1 MNMGDAE
8 RTKTRRPLSNA
19 QPPETAAGDGAEPD
33 GGAPEAPEGRPASPF
48 AGPGRRVDL
57 VVITGY
63 SGAGKSEAIA
73 AFEDGGYFCVDNLP
87 PRMISALGELFQHE
101 GSGVRRAA
109 IVSDVRGGDYFQE
122 LIAVLDQL
130 EGAGLTPRV
139 LFLEA
144 SEEALL
150 DRFKETRRRHP
161 MAPDGRILDGIRAER
176 AVLGPLRE
184 RADLVMDTS
193 DLTGAMLRR
202 RIATEMLGT
211 RGPAPLALTI
221 LTFGFKNGPP
231 RDADVVLDVRFLP
244 NPHYREDLRPLT
256 GRDPQVVEHVEAG
269 ELARDFYD
277 RLFPLLDFLLPAYV
291 AEGKTHMTI
300 AVGCTGGRHR
310 SVTIADRIARHLA
323 SREDVQLRVVHRDV
337 ELR

>member
-1 MNMGDAE
+1 MI
-8 RTKTRRPLSNA
+8 
-19 QPPETAAGDGAEPD
+19 EPAD
-33 GGAPEAPEGRPASPF
+33 PSRA
-48 AGPGRRVDL
+48 VDL

-87 PRMISALGELFQHE
+87 PRMIGALGELFRHE

-109 IVSDVRGGDYFQE
+109 VVSDVRGGEYFQG
-122 LIAVLDQL
+122 LLAVLEEL
-130 EGAGLTPRV
+130 EGGGLQSRV

-144 SEEALL
+144 SEEVLV

-161 MAPDGRILDGIRAER
+161 LAPNGRVLEGIRSER
-176 AVLGPLRE
+176 EILAPLRE

-202 RIATEMLGT
+202 RVSTEMLGPK
-211 RGPAPLALTI
+211 GPSQLALTI

-231 RDADVVLDVRFLP
+231 RDADMMFDVRFLP

-256 GRDPQVVEHVEAG
+256 GRDPKVVEHVEAG
-269 ELARDFYD
+269 DLAGEFYQ
-277 RLFPLLDFLLPAYV
+277 RLLPLLDFLLPAYI
-291 AEGKTHMTI
+291 AEGKSHLTI
-300 AVGCTGGRHR
+300 AIGCTGGRHR
-310 SVTIADRIARHLA
+310 SVAIADRVAQHLFG
-323 SREDVQLRVVHRDV
+323 REDLVLRVVHRDV
-337 ELR
+337 ELD

>member
-1 MNMGDAE
+1 MGDGE
-8 RTKTRRPLSNA
+8 RRETREPVGTAGERGAAPTDGA
-19 QPPETAAGDGAEPD
+19 DPAAGPRDVD
-33 GGAPEAPEGRPASPF
+33 APRRESPF
-48 AGPGRRVDL
+48 VGPGSDVDL

-109 IVSDVRGGDYFQE
+109 IVSDVRGGDYFRD
-122 LIAVLDQL
+122 LIAVLDDL

-144 SEEALL
+144 SEETLV

-161 MAPDGRILDGIRAER
+161 LAPEGRVVDGIRAER

-211 RGPAPLALTI
+211 RGQARLALTI

-231 RDADVVLDVRFLP
+231 RDADLVLDVRFLP

-269 ELARDFYD
+269 DLARDFYD